1 VQKFRSG
8 LEIVEAVQVTNS
20 TFDILHP
27 NPEHIPGLIYDPLR
41 RVVLLETWHGTETAA
56 LGDWIVR
63 GAKGQLYLCKADV
76 FEARYKPLSAKV
88 LPFETHRPRRS

>member
-1 VQKFRSG
+1 VQKFCSG

-20 TFDILHP
+20 AFALHP
-27 NPEHIPGLIYDPLR
+27 NPEHVPGVIYDPLR

-56 LGDWIVR
+56 LDWIVR

-88 LPFETHRPRRS
+88 LPFETHRPRRR